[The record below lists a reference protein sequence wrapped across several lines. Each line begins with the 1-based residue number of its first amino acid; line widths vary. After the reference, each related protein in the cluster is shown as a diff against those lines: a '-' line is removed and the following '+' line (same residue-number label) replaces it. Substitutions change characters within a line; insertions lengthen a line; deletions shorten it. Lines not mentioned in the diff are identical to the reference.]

1 MQTAH
6 KTIKKRAIKA
16 GSWVIFG
23 HLSAQLI
30 RFGGNLILT
39 RLLMPEMFGVM
50 AVVNVI
56 IFGISMFSDI
66 GLNQNVIRSE
76 HGEEPEFL
84 NTAWSVQIIRGFS
97 VGFTIL
103 AVSAGLYQAGK
114 YGLIPPSM
122 TYADKDLPYL
132 LAFLSIGSF
141 ISSFNSIYLFLLN
154 RRLMLGKSVFIEIT
168 SQIAGLAV
176 IIYVAWEYRTVYALV
191 SGSVFSSFT
200 KMTLSH
206 LLIKDKCRFAWN
218 KEAIREIT
226 GFGKWVMLSSIL
238 GFLLAQGDRLLL
250 GMMITPEL
258 LGVYSVAFFLAN
270 AVKEI
275 LNKLLSS
282 VFFPVISETVRN
294 RPEKLKDMYY
304 KIRYRVD
311 AIAMF
316 CAGFLFTTGNKIVE
330 LLYDD
335 RYHEAGW
342 MLQILGLSMCSIG
355 FTLAGQCFLAS
366 GRSAVVTLLIG
377 IQTVALYVGLPL
389 SFMHYGMT
397 GAIWMIATTPVIRLV
412 ISGIFMKIFF
422 FFHIVKELLMLPL
435 LFLGAFLGQYLV
447 ELI

>member
-1 MQTAH
+1 
-6 KTIKKRAIKA
+6 
-16 GSWVIFG
+16 
-23 HLSAQLI
+23 
-30 RFGGNLILT
+30 
-39 RLLMPEMFGVM
+39 MPEMFGVM

-114 YGLIPPSM
+114 FGLIPPSM
-122 TYADKDLPYL
+122 TYADKDLPFL

-154 RRLMLGKSVFIEIT
+154 RRLMLGKSVFIEIA

-191 SGSVFSSFT
+191 SGSVFSSFS

-218 KEAIREIT
+218 TEAIREIT

-238 GFLLAQGDRLLL
+238 GFLLAQGDRLIL

-316 CAGFLFTTGNKIVE
+316 CAGFLFTTGNKIVA

-377 IQTVALYVGLPL
+377 IQTAALYVGLPL

-397 GAIWMIATTPVIRLV
+397 GAVWMIAATPVIRLV

-435 LFLGAFLGQYLV
+435 LFLGAYLGHYLV